1 MIILIIL
8 LFIILLFRNK
18 KEGLF
23 GKITKSVSKATK
35 SVSKAVNKHVAA
47 PFKSAA
53 SSVFSAFGGCNS
65 SCQKARRRAE
75 EAARIAAE
83 QLRIRIEKYNSLMRD
98 IAYYNSETY
107 KIIDQLKYYDNNFKS
122 VQPMAY
128 KDALDALNNSINS
141 YELANKNANHTIK
154 STVYIQNENLELL
167 KKIESLDPELSETS
181 NVNKL
186 LKNDVGVLGP

>member
-18 KEGLF
+18 KEGFLK
-23 GKITKSVSKATK
+23 KITK

-53 SSVFSAFGGCNS
+53 SSVFSAFGGCDS
-65 SCQKARRRAE
+65 KCKRKKREVA

-98 IAYYNSETY
+98 IAYYNSETT

-154 STVYIQNENLELL
+154 STVNIQNENLELL